1 MLPPKVEAA
10 CRRERRSNLAEQ
22 APLGSGGGEPPHSG
36 FSPGLTGPGI
46 RAIPATRFP
55 MKEQIDSI
63 QAEALAAIIAAG
75 DARSLDD
82 ARVAVLG
89 KKGTLTLAAAGIK
102 DVPKEEKAAV
112 GQLLNAARGAITYA
126 LEEKQTALQDAADR
140 AALAGIDA
148 TLPARAVHTG
158 SLHPLTIIRD
168 QAISILRRMGFAL
181 AEGPEIEDEFH
192 CFDALN
198 TPAHHPARNE
208 KDTFYFDSGKLL
220 RTHTSSVQVRTM
232 ETAKPPIRII
242 APGSAYRRDEIDA
255 THLSVFNQLEG
266 LYVDKDV
273 SLPDLKGTLEYFFRE
288 LFGPDTEVRFRPHFF
303 PFTEPSYEID
313 VKLVV
318 KGQAPRWI
326 EVAGCGM
333 VDPAV
338 FEAIGTVR
346 KDRAFDPEH
355 VTGFAFGMGLDRL
368 AMIRW
373 GIKDIRLLIEN
384 DARFLKQFA

>member
-1 MLPPKVEAA
+1 MKDPIEAIQADALA
-10 CRRERRSNLAEQ
+10 CIA
-22 APLGSGGGEPPHSG
+22 AAAD
-36 FSPGLTGPGI
+36 I
-46 RAIPATRFP
+46 RAL
-55 MKEQIDSI
+55 E
-63 QAEALAAIIAAG
+63 
-75 DARSLDD
+75 D

-89 KKGTLTLAAAGIK
+89 KKGSLTEVSAGMR
-102 DVPKEEKAAV
+102 DVPKEDKAAV
-112 GQLLNAARGAITYA
+112 GALLNTARNAITAA
-126 LEEKQTALQDAADR
+126 LEEKQLTLQDIADKQ
-140 AALAGIDA
+140 ALEGIDL
-148 TLPARAVHTG
+148 TLPARALPHG
-158 SLHPLTIIRD
+158 SLHPLTLLRH
-168 QAISILRRMGFAL
+168 QAITILRRMGFAL

-198 TPAHHPARNE
+198 TPQDHPARNE

-232 ETAKPPIRII
+232 ESQVPPVRII

-266 LYVDKDV
+266 LYIDTDV
-273 SLPDLKGTLEYFFRE
+273 SLGDLKGTLEYFFQE
-288 LFGPDTEVRFRPHFF
+288 MFGSG
-303 PFTEPSYEID
+303 TEPSFEID
-313 VKLVV
+313 VKLHA

-338 FEAIGTVR
+338 FDAISASR
-346 KDRAFDPEH
+346 KDGAYSPEK